1 MTAECRAQNQ
11 LTMTDGE
18 LRLMRVLWDKGEAT
32 VGEVV
37 DALKTRPKPAYNT
50 VLTLLRIMEKKG
62 YVSHRKDGRAFIFL
76 PQGRPC
82 RCEPQRD
89 ADARQPFLRWIA
101 APAHVESARGCATVS
116 RSVETAEGAHRGGR
130 DDGMAAD
137 VVVAGQCACR
147 WCGGGAAMC
156 AAA

>member
-1 MTAECRAQNQ
+1 MPRPKSP
-11 LTMTDGE
+11 TMTDGE

-76 PQGRPC
+76 PKVDR
-82 RCEPQRD
+82 
-89 ADARQPFLRWIA
+89 
-101 APAHVESARGCATVS
+101 AHAS
-116 RSVETAEGAHRGGR
+116 RSALRMLVNRFFEGSPQLLVLNLLEDSQLSPEALEQLRR
-130 DDGMAAD
+130 RIEEA
-137 VVVAGQCACR
+137 
-147 WCGGGAAMC
+147 
-156 AAA
+156 